1 MGATDFWD
9 NQDQANKVV
18 AEFKLVKAQTE
29 PLRVVMED
37 FENAKLAY
45 EMSREEGDPDLL
57 GEADEQLH
65 ELLRSLEK
73 DDLRIVGMSV
83 ADSIDYAVTRLIMDD
98 YERAVEIM
106 EQSPFKT
113 FETDIIGV
121 ELPASDQPF
130 LEICTALLRGEVNL
144 QYAYPLLY
152 HKGGRKAI
160 AVYVDDIDQGIQ
172 ILQDR
177 DITLLTE
184 GDLEE
189 DGEFF

>member
-1 MGATDFWD
+1 MPDKRDDDADDF
-9 NQDQANKVV
+9 QDGDQIIPS
-18 AEFKLVKAQTE
+18 TMRGRDW
-29 PLRVVMED
+29 PCLRQFGVF
-37 FENAKLAY
+37 FEN
-45 EMSREEGDPDLL
+45 RVG
-57 GEADEQLH
+57 QLH

-73 DDLRIVGMSV
+73 DDLRIVGISV
-83 ADSIDYAVTRLIMDD
+83 ADSIDYAVTRLILDD

-106 EQSPFKT
+106 EQSPFKI

-121 ELPASDQPF
+121 ELPDSDQPF

-144 QYAYPLLY
+144 EYAYPLLY

-160 AVYVDDIDQGIQ
+160 AVYVDDIDAGIQ

-184 GDLEE
+184 GDLDG

>member
-1 MGATDFWD
+1 MA
-9 NQDQANKVV
+9 DQ
-18 AEFKLVKAQTE
+18 FDDDSH
-29 PLRVVMED
+29 D
-37 FENAKLAY
+37 FEDGETTLPSTMRGRDWPALRQFGVFFENRVGQLA
-45 EMSREEGDPDLL
+45 
-57 GEADEQLH
+57 
-65 ELLRSLEK
+65 ELLRSLEAE
-73 DDLRIVGMSV
+73 DLRIVGMSV
-83 ADSIDYAVTRLIMDD
+83 ADSIDYAVTRLILDD

-121 ELPASDQPF
+121 ELPDSDQPF

-152 HKGGRKAI
+152 HRGGRKAI
-160 AVYVDDIDQGIQ
+160 AIYVDDIDQGIQ
-172 ILQDR
+172 VLQDR

-184 GDLEE
+184 GDLDE

>member
-1 MGATDFWD
+1 MIF
-9 NQDQANKVV
+9 
-18 AEFKLVKAQTE
+18 
-29 PLRVVMED
+29 RMEIRTSPQRC
-37 FENAKLAY
+37 EGETGLACVN
-45 EMSREEGDPDLL
+45 SVSFL
-57 GEADEQLH
+57 
-65 ELLRSLEK
+65 K
-73 DDLRIVGMSV
+73 SV
-83 ADSIDYAVTRLIMDD
+83 ADSIDYAVTRLILDD

-121 ELPASDQPF
+121 ELPDSDQPF

-152 HKGGRKAI
+152 NKGGRKAI
-160 AVYVDDIDQGIQ
+160 AVYVDDIDAGIQ

-184 GDLEE
+184 GDLDG
-189 DGEFF
+189 DGEFY

>member
-1 MGATDFWD
+1 
-9 NQDQANKVV
+9 
-18 AEFKLVKAQTE
+18 
-29 PLRVVMED
+29 
-37 FENAKLAY
+37 
-45 EMSREEGDPDLL
+45 
-57 GEADEQLH
+57 
-65 ELLRSLEK
+65 
-73 DDLRIVGMSV
+73 MSV
-83 ADSIDYAVTRLIMDD
+83 ADSIDYAVTRLILDD

-121 ELPASDQPF
+121 ELPDSDQPF

-152 HKGGRKAI
+152 NKGGRKAI
-160 AVYVDDIDQGIQ
+160 AVYVDDIDAGIQ

-184 GDLEE
+184 GDLDG
-189 DGEFF
+189 DGEFY

>member
-1 MGATDFWD
+1 MADKFDDDSQDF
-9 NQDQANKVV
+9 QDGDST
-18 AEFKLVKAQTE
+18 LPSTMRGRDW
-29 PLRVVMED
+29 PSLRQFGVF
-37 FENAKLAY
+37 FENRVGQLA
-45 EMSREEGDPDLL
+45 
-57 GEADEQLH
+57 
-65 ELLRSLEK
+65 ELLRALEK

-83 ADSIDYAVTRLIMDD
+83 DDSIDYAVTRIILDD
-98 YERAVEIM
+98 YERGSEIM

-121 ELPASDQPF
+121 ELPDSDQPF

-152 HKGGRKAI
+152 HRGGRKAI

-172 ILQDR
+172 VLKDR

-184 GDLEE
+184 GDLDE